1 MKKIILSA
9 VASSLLFCFAGNC
22 HANETDD
29 DGQLIADLKCDS
41 AVLKFNS
48 GRVPAMEDFLTAVN
62 NKWHF
67 DALTSYLTEKK
78 GKLGSL
84 TYATS
89 DDLENDELN
98 YYFSSKILKRSD
110 GSYLYAY
117 IHGHS
122 EGTGNS
128 LCFFTYNSE
137 TSEFTPYKSPVD
149 KISADYKYTD
159 NAASFNEDSDSL
171 STYMIFLY
179 NESDEPSMSIEHV
192 YSWDGSSY
200 KLEGA
205 NLWTDGKIKTDYDPE
220 MKNRSKMALLD
231 VDGDNIPELWISTEE
246 GNCQEMFSLNDGI
259 KLIADSSFGPP
270 SFTFTENGVMVSDP
284 DGFNLKYT
292 SIRNSNPKDVY
303 RADCKIEGEK
313 EICSYFINGKKISK
327 KEWSSKASFLN
338 STREIKPV
346 FEKLLSIN

>member
-1 MKKIILSA
+1 MKKIILYA
-9 VASSLLFCFAGNC
+9 ISSSILFCSAGNC
-22 HANETDD
+22 CANETDD
-29 DGQLIADLKCDS
+29 EGQLITDLNCDS
-41 AVLKFNS
+41 AILKYNS
-48 GRVPAMEDFLTAVN
+48 DSVPAMEDFLTAVN

-67 DALTSYLTEKK
+67 DALTAYLTEKK

-84 TYATS
+84 TYASS

-98 YYFSSKILKRSD
+98 YYFTSKILKKSD

-128 LCFFTYNSE
+128 LCFFSYNSG
-137 TSEFTPYKSPVD
+137 TSEFTPYKSPVS

-159 NAASFNEDSDSL
+159 NASSFNEDSDNL

-179 NESDEPSMSIEHV
+179 NESDEATMSIEHV

-200 KLEGA
+200 RLKGA
-205 NLWTDGKIKTDYDPE
+205 NIWADGKLKTDYDPE

-231 VDGDNIPELWISTEE
+231 VDGDSIPELWISTED
-246 GNCQEMFSLNDGI
+246 GNYQEMYSLFDGI

-270 SFTFTENGVMVSDP
+270 SFTFTKNGVMVSDP
-284 DGFNLKYT
+284 DGFNHKYT
-292 SIRNSNPKDVY
+292 SLKDSNPKDIY
-303 RADCKIEGEK
+303 RAGCMIKGEK
-313 EICSYFINGKKISK
+313 EVCSYFINGKKMSE
-327 KEWSSKASFLN
+327 KEWNSKASFLN
-338 STREIKPV
+338 RTKEIKPA